1 MKKMCCA
8 GKRLVLLLAVMIL
21 ILSGIA
27 GAQAKTTLHVIGE
40 FYDWPKDMQWYKDWV
55 KFHPR
60 DELKVNT
67 SIYPT

>member
-1 MKKMCCA
+1 MKKICCA

-40 FYDWPKDMQWYKDWV
+40 FYDWPICNGIRTGSS
-55 KFHPR
+55 FIPGT
-60 DELKVNT
+60 N
-67 SIYPT
+67 